1 MKQAT
6 NTELI
11 IGLLSVFIFIYR
23 MIVIM
28 MPMMKEGIK
37 EKNYGKIM
45 NSLTLLV

>member
-11 IGLLSVFIFIYR
+11 IGLLSVLIFVYR

-45 NSLTLLV
+45 SL

>member
-11 IGLLSVFIFIYR
+11 IGLLSVFIFVYR

-37 EKNYGKIM
+37 EKNYSKIM

>member
-11 IGLLSVFIFIYR
+11 IGLLSVLIFVYR

-37 EKNYGKIM
+37 EKNYSKIM

>member
-11 IGLLSVFIFIYR
+11 IGLLSVFIFVYR

-37 EKNYGKIM
+37 EKIM
-45 NSLTLLV
+45 VRL